1 MLVALAIGVSLLLA
15 IRFSMAVEFGFSGKN
30 PIAIILRSLLFWL
43 PFYLGLAIPVSLF
56 AGLMLGF
63 ERMAKAN
70 ELVIFQACGLRPMKF
85 LRPVMLI
92 TLVATIFAVF
102 IYGWLDP
109 LTTYARR
116 AFNHVVEHKAVFFA
130 LKDQTFIK
138 FGNSVILLDDI
149 DRSKGSFRKV
159 FIYRDTP
166 GKKTETI
173 TASSGKII
181 QQPGSK
187 RPTLAL
193 HEVNRLEIE
202 STTANS
208 KNNIPGISRR
218 ASSKQFST
226 PIGPTIIPFRKRGT
240 HQKEWTLP
248 ELIKAN
254 LAGVAPIRFQRV
266 KTELHFRLAEIIF
279 ITILPFMAMAF
290 SDFFNQRRAHYEL
303 GLGIVAMIA
312 AYEILVISEFLANAY
327 NLSPILIIWMPF
339 LVIIIAVVTRSYQMF
354 TRPAKTN

>member
-1 MLVALAIGVSLLLA
+1 MLIALGIGVGLLMA

-30 PIAIILRSLLFWL
+30 PIAIIFRSLLFWL

-63 ERMAKAN
+63 DRMAKAN
-70 ELVIFQACGLRPMKF
+70 EMVIFQACGLRPMRF

-92 TLVATIFAVF
+92 TLIATLFAIF

-130 LKDQTFIK
+130 LKNQTFIK

-149 DRSKGSFRKV
+149 DRGKGSFRKV

-181 QQPGSK
+181 QQPGSI
-187 RPTLAL
+187 RPTINL
-193 HEVNRLEIE
+193 HEVHRLEIE
-202 STTANS
+202 PVPANS
-208 KNNIPGISRR
+208 KSNIPGIARR
-218 ASSKQFST
+218 SSSKQFSA
-226 PIGPTIIPFRKRGT
+226 PIGPTIIPFRKRGI

-266 KTELHFRLAEIIF
+266 RTELHFRLAEIVF

-303 GLGIVAMIA
+303 GLGIVSMIV
-312 AYEILVISEFLANAY
+312 AYETLVISEFIANAY
-327 NLSPILIIWMPF
+327 NLSPLFIIWMPF
-339 LVIIIAVVTRSYQMF
+339 LLIIIAVAVRSYQ
-354 TRPAKTN
+354 TLAKPAKSN

>member
-1 MLVALAIGVSLLLA
+1 MFVALAVGVGLLLA

-30 PIAIILRSLLFWL
+30 PFTIIFRSLLFWL

-63 ERMAKAN
+63 ERMAKDN
-70 ELVIFQACGLRPMKF
+70 ELVIFQACGLRPLIF

-92 TLVATIFAVF
+92 TVIAATFGIL

-116 AFNHVVEHKAVFFA
+116 AFNHVIEHKAVFFA

-149 DRSKGSFRKV
+149 DRNKGSFRKV
-159 FIYRDTP
+159 FIYRDSP
-166 GKKTETI
+166 GNKTETI
-173 TASSGKII
+173 TASSGKIV

-187 RPTLAL
+187 RPVLAL
-193 HEVNRLEIE
+193 YEVNRLGIE
-202 STTANS
+202 PTSGNAKTNVLATAH
-208 KNNIPGISRR
+208 R
-218 ASSKQFST
+218 AYSEQLST
-226 PIGPTIIPFRKRGT
+226 PVGPIIIPFRRRGS

-266 KTELHFRLAEIIF
+266 RTELHFRLAEIIF
-279 ITILPFMAMAF
+279 ITILPFMALAF

-339 LVIIIAVVTRSYQMF
+339 LVIIIAVLVRSYQMF
-354 TRPAKTN
+354 TRPAKSN